1 MINRRRFAAGCA
13 VLTGVIANSALFAA
27 DKPPIKIGASLP
39 LSGFQTPNGTMYR
52 IGITMAIDDVN
63 RAGGG
68 NGSPIELVID
78 DDQGRADQAVLLFR
92 RHVADGVVA
101 SLGPISGTTW
111 ENVAPLANS
120 MNAPVLNWTAL
131 KPGISK
137 KPYALRL
144 HPPDD
149 MMVPEG
155 VAEFLKKFPKV
166 KKIVVAGDL
175 KEASGASG
183 INEFQAA
190 AKAHGLQILDTVG
203 FDTRTTDFSPTAIK
217 IRGLAPDAI
226 FLSAFPPNV
235 LAVLKEL
242 DTQGFQAPVLVNA
255 LIWPGNFP
263 QVVSAGAKNVYAIG
277 FNTNEPAPEIKG
289 HDEFAV
295 RYAKLSGETTSLAK
309 PANVANATLAYDA
322 AMILVQIMKD
332 NHIDGTTDVEKAR
345 AEIMNSLIA
354 LKSWHGLN
362 DITMKDSGDGYI
374 RSHLIE
380 IDVANKA
387 WKYSLPKAER

>member
-1 MINRRRFAAGCA
+1 MMNRRRFAAGCA
-13 VLTGVIANSALFAA
+13 VLTGVIASSALFAA
-27 DKPPIKIGASLP
+27 DKPPIKIGVSLP

-63 RAGGG
+63 SAGGV
-68 NGSPIELVID
+68 NGSPISVVID

-111 ENVAPLANS
+111 ESVAPLANS
-120 MNAPVLNWTAL
+120 MKAPVLNWTAL

-183 INEFQAA
+183 INEFQNA

-235 LAVLKEL
+235 FAVLKEL
-242 DTQGFQAPVLVNA
+242 DPQGFQAPVLVNA

-295 RYAKLSGETTSLAK
+295 RYDKLSGETTSLAK

-332 NHIDGTTDVEKAR
+332 KHIDGATDVEKAR